1 MSVAG
6 EEVSAIG
13 PGLLCLLGVLAGD
26 TSQEAMRLAQKTLG
40 LRIFP
45 DRQKPMNRSVVE
57 VGGALLVVSQF
68 TLAANTS
75 RGMRP
80 SFTRAAAPELAER
93 LYVQYVEALRRSNL
107 HVGKG
112 VFGAQMMVSLE
123 NDGPVTILLET

>member
-112 VFGAQMMVSLE
+112 VFGAHMMVSLE